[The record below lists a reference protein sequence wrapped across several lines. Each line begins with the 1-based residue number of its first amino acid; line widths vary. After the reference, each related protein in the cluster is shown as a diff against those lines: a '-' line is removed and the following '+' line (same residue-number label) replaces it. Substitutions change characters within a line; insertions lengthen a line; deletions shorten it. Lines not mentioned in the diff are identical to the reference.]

1 MPRKKVKNLTD
12 FEKEDSNQAIINTNT
27 EAFQAR
33 RAQQKN
39 RVDTANEVQ
48 SMKKDI
54 QPMILSIFLKKEKEA
69 KKVLHQNKM
78 TLPQIPKKSPK
89 KKEKNKKKKGE
100 KFSLFYFPKKRKSQK
115 RRKRGRK
122 KIRKIQKRKKLY

>member
-48 SMKKDI
+48 SMRKDI
-54 QPMILSIFLKKEKEA
+54 DEIKELLKA
-69 KKVLHQNKM
+69 LTSKK
-78 TLPQIPKKSPK
+78 
-89 KKEKNKKKKGE
+89 
-100 KFSLFYFPKKRKSQK
+100 
-115 RRKRGRK
+115 
-122 KIRKIQKRKKLY
+122 